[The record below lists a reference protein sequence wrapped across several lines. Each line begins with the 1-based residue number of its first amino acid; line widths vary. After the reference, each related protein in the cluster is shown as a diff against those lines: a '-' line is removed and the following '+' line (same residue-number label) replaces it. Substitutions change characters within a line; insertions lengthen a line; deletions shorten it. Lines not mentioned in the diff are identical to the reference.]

1 MAEMSTTSDP
11 RLLDTLVIAA
21 QGGDHQAFHALV
33 MAVQR
38 ELRLVLCGFA
48 PPPELVEELVQDTLV
63 TAWEKLA
70 SYRPEGTFQAWLHA
84 IARNKARSRWRA
96 DRRSAQKLTGDVLDA
111 VLLEMEEEV
120 IADEGAAET
129 EARRLAACLA
139 LLPTRTRELLQR
151 RYVDDAPLAALARE
165 FRKSEQALAALFY
178 RLRSKLRA
186 CMAAE
191 KAP

>member
-1 MAEMSTTSDP
+1 MSTTLDP
-11 RLLDTLVIAA
+11 TELDALVIAA
-21 QGGDHQAFHALV
+21 QGGDHRAFHALV

-48 PPPELVEELVQDTLV
+48 PPPEVVEELVQDTLV

-70 SYRPEGTFQAWLHA
+70 TYRPEKTFLAWLHA

-96 DRRSAQKLTGDVLDA
+96 QRRGAQKIDGDALDA
-111 VLLEMEEEV
+111 VLAEAEEEAL
-120 IADEGAAET
+120 ADDTTT
-129 EARRLAACLA
+129 EADARRLAACVA
-139 LLPTRTRELLQR
+139 LLPTRTRQLLQR
-151 RYVDDAPLAALARE
+151 RYVDDAPLIALARE
-165 FRKSEQALAALFY
+165 FRKTEQALAALFY

-186 CMAAE
+186 CMATG